1 LDFFRDLHIFEIHT
15 TPVRQSRIGEMDR
28 IPAVIMDDEKPAC
41 DRLAKILNG
50 FQQIEIKGVFTS
62 TEESV
67 SFILQ
72 NKPRVVFLDIEMENN
87 ISAFEVINTLNRNH
101 CRPAVILVTCHAQY
115 VLKALKSE
123 VFDYIMK
130 PVDEDELKESISR
143 LEKYL
148 NSSAEAIQQVLFLLS
163 GREKEVYKLLLEGL
177 TSEEIAGCL
186 KISVNTVNTHRR
198 NILEKTGARSTLD
211 LLRMSRVR

>member
-1 LDFFRDLHIFEIHT
+1 
-15 TPVRQSRIGEMDR
+15 MDR

-41 DRLAKILNG
+41 DRLTRILSG
-50 FQQIEIKGVFTS
+50 FPQIEIKGVFTR
-62 TEESV
+62 TEEGI
-67 SFILQ
+67 SFMLQ
-72 NKPRVVFLDIEMENN
+72 NKPRAVFLDIEMENN
-87 ISAFEVINTLNRNH
+87 HSAFDIIQALYQHN

-115 VLKALKSE
+115 ILKALKNE

-130 PVDEDELKESISR
+130 PVDVDELKETVSR

-148 NSSAEAIQQVLFLLS
+148 NSSAEAIQQILFLLS
-163 GREKEVYKLLLEGL
+163 DREKEIFKLLLEGL
-177 TSEEIAGCL
+177 TSEDIAARL

-211 LLRMSRVR
+211 LLRMSHVR